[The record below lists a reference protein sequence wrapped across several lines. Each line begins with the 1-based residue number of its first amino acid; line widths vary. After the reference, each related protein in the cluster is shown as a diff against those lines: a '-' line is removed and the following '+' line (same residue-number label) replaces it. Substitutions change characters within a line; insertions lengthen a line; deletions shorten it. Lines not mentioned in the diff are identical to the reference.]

1 MSFGAHF
8 HGCTLEQNEKY
19 REIVD
24 KANKIKK
31 MTNLTLKLPRMTKTE
46 FHLTIFTQHQP
57 DKRWEK
63 KKNINLGIIGWSNTK
78 FSEITL

>member
-1 MSFGAHF
+1 
-8 HGCTLEQNEKY
+8 
-19 REIVD
+19 
-24 KANKIKK
+24 

-57 DKRWEK
+57 DKWWEK